1 MSQYRNHVYDSTD
14 DPEELKS
21 HLVFNEAQ
29 YYVGLRARFE
39 GRPCAS
45 TTTT

>member
-1 MSQYRNHVYDSTD
+1 MSQYRNHVYDSID

-29 YYVGLRARFE
+29 YYVGLRVGFE
-39 GRPCAS
+39 GRLCAS

>member
-1 MSQYRNHVYDSTD
+1 MYDSTD

-29 YYVGLRARFE
+29 YYVWGVRSFR
-39 GRPCAS
+39 G
-45 TTTT
+45 

>member
-29 YYVGLRARFE
+29 YYEGVRVRFA
-39 GRPCAS
+39 GRLCAS